1 MNPWA
6 LSVESVV
13 ALAVALPGEDRKDR
27 LALAAVYQPWMD
39 SDPFGASRLRMT
51 RWPRTSQDDSLP
63 RTSPDDSLAPV
74 ASG

>member
-1 MNPWA
+1 VNPWA
-6 LSVESVV
+6 VSVESVV

-51 RWPRTSQDDSLP
+51 RWPRTSQDDSLA
-63 RTSPDDSLAPV
+63 PDV
-74 ASG
+74 SG